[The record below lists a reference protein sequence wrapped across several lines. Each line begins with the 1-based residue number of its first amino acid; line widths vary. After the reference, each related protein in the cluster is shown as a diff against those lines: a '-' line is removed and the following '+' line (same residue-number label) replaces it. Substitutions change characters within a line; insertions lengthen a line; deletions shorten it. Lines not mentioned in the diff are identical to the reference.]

1 MVKIKKE
8 GVLLEP
14 TNLEFE
20 NYAVMNPTC
29 IKIGNNVHMFYRAVK
44 KGNYSSIGYCR
55 LEGPLKVVERKREPF
70 MVPEFNYENHGM
82 EDPRIVLLEGTYYMF
97 YTAFDG
103 KNSLV
108 AYATSKD
115 LKTFEKKGAITPT
128 ITYDEAEGFFPELKL
143 KDRYFFFESYYKCE
157 FGKDVLLWEKDAF
170 IFPKKIK
177 GKFALI
183 HRILP
188 EIQVIY
194 FNDFRELTNEFWKN
208 YLKHLGDYVVLSS
221 KYWYE
226 SRNIGGGCPPIET
239 DKGWLMIYHGVEDTN
254 KGTIYHAGAALLDKK
269 NPCKVIGHLKNPI
282 FSPKKKWEKEGNVKN
297 VVFPS
302 GAAIFGDK
310 LYIYYGAADRRIGA
324 ASLDLNELLEEL
336 LESKGS

>member
-82 EDPRIVLLEGTYYMF
+82 EDPRIVFLDGIYYMF

-269 NPCKVIGHLKNPI
+269 NPCKVIGHLKNPL
-282 FSPKKKWEKEGNVKN
+282 FSPEKKWEKEGNVKN

-324 ASLDLNELLEEL
+324 TSLDLNELLEEL

>member
-82 EDPRIVLLEGTYYMF
+82 EDPRIVFLDGIYYMF

>member
-254 KGTIYHAGAALLDKK
+254 KGTIYHTGAALLDKK
-269 NPCKVIGHLKNPI
+269 NPCNVIGHLKNPI

-310 LYIYYGAADRRIGA
+310 LYIYYGAADTRIGA

>member
-269 NPCKVIGHLKNPI
+269 NPCKVIGHLKNPL
-282 FSPKKKWEKEGNVKN
+282 FSPEKKWEKEGNVKN

-324 ASLDLNELLEEL
+324 TSLDLNELLEEL